1 MARSEPY
8 YRNAENVPIGFVVLV
23 CGFVW
28 VPSEKV
34 LEHQLNE
41 ECKGLSLL
49 EFPVHVVG
57 KSLVLELGQSEKF
70 ISKGLPVIIT

>member
-1 MARSEPY
+1 MAHSEPY
-8 YRNAENVPIGFVVLV
+8 YRNAENVPVEFVVLV
-23 CGFVW
+23 W
-28 VPSEKV
+28 VLSEKV

-57 KSLVLELGQSEKF
+57 KSIFLDLGQSE
-70 ISKGLPVIIT
+70 